1 MPRFG
6 FRFMCLGY
14 ANVLLLK
21 NTERRSQSIQRISTE
36 LSAKQTGAVDCACKP
51 FNIVY
56 EAFRK
61 IIDGQ
66 CCCSTASEAFSPFFP
81 QKK

>member
-1 MPRFG
+1 
-6 FRFMCLGY
+6 MCLGY

-56 EAFRK
+56 KAFRK
-61 IIDGQ
+61 IIDG
-66 CCCSTASEAFSPFFP
+66 
-81 QKK
+81 